1 MKIKK
6 IYLLVSIFIIILVLV
21 ACSESKGDS
30 PKPLAKE
37 GVQPYSLSE
46 SEKYLLRSFG
56 MEKNSQII
64 SFNAPKE
71 AITMDIN
78 VYRLAN
84 DDMWE
89 IIGGSGISIGKE
101 REPIDKLSGTF
112 AMQLRENHAIDFNI
126 NMAGRASF
134 KTDEI
139 ILDTETMASMK
150 GFLQEYQDIEID
162 KEIPV
167 ALMVYDSGTSMRTY
181 SLEDYFEPA
190 IFEGMEL
197 VQVVTLMFINE

>member
-6 IYLLVSIFIIILVLV
+6 NYLLVSISIIILVLV
-21 ACSESKGDS
+21 ACSERKGDS

-78 VYRLAN
+78 VYRLTN
-84 DDMWE
+84 DYMWE

-112 AMQLRENHAIDFNI
+112 TMQLRENHAIDFNI
-126 NMAGRASF
+126 NTVGRASF

-150 GFLQEYQDIEID
+150 GFLQEYQEIEID

-181 SLEDYFEPA
+181 SLEDYFEPTK
-190 IFEGMEL
+190 FEGMEL
-197 VQVVTLMFINE
+197 VQVVTLMFKNE

>member
-6 IYLLVSIFIIILVLV
+6 NYLLVSISIIILVLV

-78 VYRLAN
+78 VYRLTN
-84 DDMWE
+84 DYMWE

-112 AMQLRENHAIDFNI
+112 TMQLRENHAIDFNI
-126 NMAGRASF
+126 NTVGRASF

-150 GFLQEYQDIEID
+150 GFLQEYQEIEID

-181 SLEDYFEPA
+181 SLEDYFEPTK
-190 IFEGMEL
+190 FEGMEL
-197 VQVVTLMFINE
+197 VQVVTLMFKNE